1 MSVSL
6 VKILKVYYA
15 MFTTGNLRKT
25 TFSNLIPICIG
36 RESHIR
42 VLTNT
47 FDGHEFSALY
57 KMLSKKR
64 KKEICTWEKPCMFFH
79 FHIEVEAGVF
89 NYGRFFSLA
98 LKVATAACQAID

>member
-15 MFTTGNLRKT
+15 MFTTGNFRKT
-25 TFSNLIPICIG
+25 TFSALIPICIG

-42 VLTNT
+42 VLTNN

-64 KKEICTWEKPCMFFH
+64 KKVTW
-79 FHIEVEAGVF
+79 A
-89 NYGRFFSLA
+89 
-98 LKVATAACQAID
+98 Q